1 MMSFFDFLISNMGE
15 IFKQLME
22 HIELTLVSLCI
33 AVLVGITIGVLIAI
47 YQKSTKTVLSI
58 VNTIQT
64 VPSLALLGFLLPFF
78 GIGVVPA
85 IIALF
90 LYALLPIVR
99 NTFTGITE
107 VDAAVKESAI
117 AMGMKPSQV
126 LFKVELPLALPYIMA
141 GIRTASVINVGVA
154 TLSAF
159 IAAGGLGKFIL
170 QGIQLN
176 NTNMILA
183 GAIPASL
190 LALFFDAILGRIQK
204 SSLKIIRWFS
214 FILFG
219 GMLVYL
225 LISGFQ
231 KLNFS
236 SDKKELLGG
245 FPSEFV
251 FREDGLKGLFKA
263 YNFEMDYLEMEIG
276 LMYQALANKEVDVIS
291 GFSTDG
297 RIKAYDLKTLEDN
310 RNYFPPYEAAP
321 FARQEILNK
330 YPEIR
335 KSLAQLKN
343 QISNAEMTAMN
354 YQVDEKK
361 KQPEEVALEFL
372 KKKGFLSKNKKSE
385 SKSGT
390 IKIGSKAFTEN
401 YILAHIFKM
410 VIEQNTRLNV
420 ELKLG
425 FGGTKLLMDAMKND
439 EIDIYPEYT
448 GTALLLLL
456 DTNKK
461 ERSDL
466 FSNPVKVYD
475 FVNSESQKQ
484 FGFEW
489 LPALGF
495 NNTFTILMR
504 KEQAEKLDLES
515 VADLA
520 ERIDIKNKTP

>member
-1 MMSFFDFLISNMGE
+1 MNSFYDFLIKNKAE
-15 IFKQLME
+15 VFKQLME

-33 AVLVGITIGVLIAI
+33 AILLGTTIGILIVI
-47 YQKSTKTVLSI
+47 YQSSTKTVLSI

-64 VPSLALLGFLLPFF
+64 IPSLALLGFLLPFF

-117 AMGMKPSQV
+117 AMGMKRSQL

-183 GAIPASL
+183 GAFPASL
-190 LALFFDAILGRIQK
+190 LALFFDAILGKVQK

-219 GMLVYL
+219 GVLVYL

-251 FREDGLKGLFKA
+251 YREDGLKGLFKA
-263 YNFEMDYLEMEIG
+263 YDFEMDYVEMEIG

-297 RIKAYDLKTLEDN
+297 RIRSYNLKTLEDN
-310 RNYFPPYEAAP
+310 RNYFPPYQAAP
-321 FARQEILNK
+321 VARRTILNE
-330 YPEIR
+330 YPELR
-335 KSLAQLKN
+335 KSLAQLEN
-343 QISNAEMTAMN
+343 QISNEEMTVMN
-354 YQVDEKK
+354 YQVDEEK
-361 KQPEEVALEFL
+361 KQPEEVAQEFL
-372 KKKGFLSKNKKSE
+372 KNKGFLSKNKKSE
-385 SKSGT
+385 STSRT

-410 VIEQNTRLNV
+410 VIEENTALNV

-456 DTNKK
+456 ETNEK
-461 ERSDL
+461 ETRDL
-466 FSNPVKVYD
+466 FSNPDKVYD
-475 FVNSESQKQ
+475 FVNTESQNQ

-495 NNTFTILMR
+495 NNTFAILMR
-504 KEQAEKLDLES
+504 HEQTKELGLGSIEDLS
-515 VADLA
+515 DY
-520 ERIDIKNKTP
+520 

>member
-1 MMSFFDFLISNMGE
+1 MTSFIEFIHKNKAEVL
-15 IFKQLME
+15 KQLLE
-22 HIELTLVSLCI
+22 HIELTLVSLGI
-33 AVLVGITIGVLIAI
+33 AVIFGITIGILISVFK
-47 YQKSTKTVLSI
+47 KSTKTVLSF

-99 NTFTGITE
+99 NTYTGITE
-107 VDAAVKESAI
+107 VDSAVKESAV
-117 AMGMKPSQV
+117 AMGMKRSQV

-183 GAIPASL
+183 GAVPASL
-190 LALFFDAILGRIQK
+190 LALFFDAVLGRVQK

-236 SDKKELLGG
+236 SDKRELLGG

-263 YNFEMDYLEMEIG
+263 YDFEIDYVEMEIG
-276 LMYQALANKEVDVIS
+276 LMYQALANEEVDVIS

-297 RIKAYDLKTLEDN
+297 RIKAYNLKTLKDN

-321 FARQEILNK
+321 VARQAVLNK

-335 KSLAQLKN
+335 NSLAQLEN
-343 QISNAEMTAMN
+343 QISNEEMTAMN
-354 YQVDEKK
+354 YQVDEEK

-372 KKKGFLSKNKKSE
+372 NNKGFLAKNKKSE
-385 SKSGT
+385 SKNGT

-456 DTNKK
+456 ETNEK
-461 ERSDL
+461 ERGVL
-466 FSNPVKVYD
+466 FSNPDKVYD
-475 FVNSESQKQ
+475 FVNKESQKQ
-484 FGFEW
+484 FDFEW

-495 NNTFTILMR
+495 NNTFAILMR
-504 KEQAEKLDLES
+504 KEQAEELDLDS
-515 VADLA
+515 VEDLA
-520 ERIDIKNKTP
+520 EFTQEE